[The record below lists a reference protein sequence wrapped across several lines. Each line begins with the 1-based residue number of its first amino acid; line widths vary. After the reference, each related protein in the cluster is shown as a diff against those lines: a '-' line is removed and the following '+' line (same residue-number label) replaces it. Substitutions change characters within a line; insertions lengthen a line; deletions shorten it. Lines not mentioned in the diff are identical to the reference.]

1 MLTTDDEKSARF
13 LMQATLGADFDTIKK
28 VSTDGISNWLTDQLN
43 HTVASD
49 DSFLK
54 KTKDIWRGAS
64 GNKGF
69 RQLFIDK
76 FSEANING
84 KGNNPALPYNYYF
97 RMAWWHRTLCH
108 NSSITV
114 SGTDAITE
122 TEKVS
127 AIERDA
133 DSMVRHRVAQALS
146 EILVISDNSILENNA
161 EGMASYYDL
170 LYKHALG
177 SYKDLLTEVSLHPCM
192 GVYLTHIN
200 NRKEV
205 TAQNIHPDENYAR
218 EILQLFTIGLYQLN
232 QDGSRKKDGNGKD
245 IPTYNNQDIQQ
256 LARVFTGIKAKSY
269 LYEWPV
275 ELGSG
280 TDKFDFS
287 VENGRAIVLDDSVP
301 KIYKMVP
308 YVDMVSQM
316 ITEDSFHDQGSKT
329 LPNVAITLAAGQSAT
344 DEIQDAVTKLVAH
357 SSTAPFIATKLIQ
370 QLVTSN
376 PTPAY
381 VQAVATAF
389 SSQGNLK
396 ETVRTILEYPLTNP
410 VTVSNGAHIN
420 GNIEKLKSPTL
431 RVTQLLKAFKASN
444 VSGRLWLIGS
454 DLKEALH
461 HHPLSSP
468 TVFNFYKPDFAPHGD
483 IEQSNKV
490 APEFE
495 LVDAHTSIS
504 YANMLYDWLFGNA
517 MPLVTTGLGSSST
530 VPELNADELLKN
542 NDDKLKLDL
551 TAELALAANRADHSK
566 LIERISLILTGQIN
580 SSNEQAI
587 LDATQNYDVTS
598 PVQRNWI
605 VQTVIFMIAASPQFT
620 VLGKW
625 S

>member
-28 VSTDGISNWLTDQLN
+28 VSTDGISVWLTAQLN

-54 KTKDIWRGAS
+54 KTRDIWRGAS

-232 QDGSRKKDGNGKD
+232 QDGSRKKDSNGKD

-256 LARVFTGIKAKSY
+256 LARVFTGIKARSY

-280 TDKFDFS
+280 TDRFDFS
-287 VENGRAIVLDDSVP
+287 VENGRAIALDDSVP
-301 KIYKMVP
+301 RIYKMVP

-329 LPNVAITLAAGQSAT
+329 LPNLAITLAAGQSAT
-344 DEIQDAVTKLVAH
+344 AEIEDAVTKLVAH

-370 QLVTSN
+370 QMVTSN

-389 SSQGNLK
+389 GSQGNLK
-396 ETVRTILEYPLTNP
+396 EAIRTLLEYPLTNP
-410 VTVSNGAHIN
+410 VTVSSGAHIN

-431 RVTQLLKAFKASN
+431 RVTQLLKAFKVRN
-444 VSGRLWLIGS
+444 DSGRLWLIGS
-454 DLKEALH
+454 DLKQALH

-517 MPLVTTGLGSSST
+517 MPLVTTELGSSST
-530 VPELNADELLKN
+530 VPELNADELLRN
-542 NDDKLKLDL
+542 TDDKLKLDL

>member
-1 MLTTDDEKSARF
+1 MFNSVDEDISRF
-13 LMQATLGADFDTIKK
+13 LMQATLGADFDTIRQ
-28 VSTDGISNWLTDQLN
+28 VATTGVGNWLNTQLN
-43 HTVASD
+43 HTVVAD
-49 DSFLK
+49 DSFYK
-54 KTKDIWRGAS
+54 KTHDIWRGAS

-69 RQLFIDK
+69 RNLFVQK
-76 FSEANING
+76 FSESNING
-84 KGNNPALPYNYYF
+84 NGNNPSLPYNYYF

-108 NSSITV
+108 NSGLSDTT
-114 SGTDAITE
+114 TDPITE
-122 TEKVS
+122 TQKITT
-127 AIERDA
+127 IEGDST
-133 DSMVRHRVAQALS
+133 SMVRHRVAQALS

-205 TAQNIHPDENYAR
+205 PAENIHPDENYAR

-232 QDGSRKKDGNGKD
+232 LDGSRKKDGNGKD
-245 IPTYNNQDIQQ
+245 IPTYDNDDIQQ
-256 LARVFTGIKAKSY
+256 LARVFTGIKSQSY
-269 LYEWPV
+269 RYEWPV
-275 ELGSG
+275 ALGSG
-280 TDKFDFS
+280 ADRFDFS
-287 VENGRAIVLDDSVP
+287 VQNGRPIVLDDSIP

-308 YVDMVSQM
+308 YVNMVSPM
-316 ITEDSFHDQGSKT
+316 VTEDSFHDQGAKT
-329 LPNVAITLAAGQSAT
+329 LPNVGITLAANQSAT
-344 DEIQDAVTKLVAH
+344 AEIQNVVGQLVAH

-376 PTPAY
+376 PTPEY

-389 SSQGNLK
+389 GNQGNLK
-396 ETVRTILEYPLTNP
+396 ETVRTILEYPLTNK
-410 VTVSNGAHIN
+410 VTITDGAHIN

-431 RVTQLLKAFKASN
+431 RVTQLLKAFKAKNTSN
-444 VSGRLWLIGS
+444 RLWLIGS
-454 DLKEALH
+454 DIKEALH

-468 TVFNFYKPDFAPHGD
+468 TVFNFYKPNFAPHGE
-483 IEQSNKV
+483 IERDDKV

-504 YANMLYDWLFGNA
+504 YANMLYDWLFGDA
-517 MPLVTTGLGSSST
+517 LPLVTTELGTSST
-530 VPELNADELLKN
+530 VPELDADRLLAKSN
-542 NDDKLKLDL
+542 DKLAFDFS
-551 TAELALAANRADHSK
+551 AELALAANKSDHST
-566 LIERISLILTGQIN
+566 LIQRVSLILTGQVN

-587 LDATQNYDVTS
+587 LDAIQNYDVTNATHH
-598 PVQRNWI
+598 NWI
-605 VQTVIFMIAASPQFT
+605 VQTVVFMIAVSPQFT

>member
-1 MLTTDDEKSARF
+1 MLTSDDEKSARF

-28 VSTDGISNWLTDQLN
+28 VSTDGISGWLTDQLN
-43 HTVASD
+43 HTVTSD
-49 DSFLK
+49 DSYLK

-76 FSEANING
+76 FSEAGING

-108 NSSITV
+108 NSSISV
-114 SGTDAITE
+114 SGTDPITE

-127 AIERDA
+127 ATERDA
-133 DSMVRHRVAQALS
+133 ESMVRHRVAQALS

-177 SYKDLLTEVSLHPCM
+177 NYKDLLTDVSLHPCM

-245 IPTYNNQDIQQ
+245 IPTYNNEDIQQ

-287 VENGRAIVLDDSVP
+287 VENGRAIVLDESVP

-308 YVDMVSQM
+308 YVDMVSPM

-329 LPNVAITLAAGQSAT
+329 LPNVGITLAANQSAT
-344 DEIQDAVTKLVAH
+344 TEIQDAVTKLVAH
-357 SSTAPFIATKLIQ
+357 PTTAPFIATKLIQ
-370 QLVTSN
+370 QMVTSN

-389 SSQGNLK
+389 GSQGNLK
-396 ETVRTILEYPLTNP
+396 QAVRTILEYPLTNP
-410 VTVSNGAHIN
+410 VTVSSGAYIN

-444 VSGRLWLIGS
+444 ASGRLWLIGS
-454 DLKEALH
+454 DLKQALH

-483 IEQSNKV
+483 IEQSDKV

-517 MPLVTTGLGSSST
+517 MPLITTSLGTSST

-542 NDDKLKLDL
+542 NDNKLKLDL

-566 LIERISLILTGQIN
+566 LIERVSLILTGQIN
-580 SSNEQAI
+580 SGNEQAI

-605 VQTVIFMIAASPQFT
+605 VQTVIFMVAASPQFT